1 MSLYNDDKLA
11 TLNKL
16 STDGITL
23 SRTYRQLTKQ
33 HAPTVTTRYWTYYC
47 QWNEANRNF
56 TVGIIDR
63 GTRDWIFAVTNEDIL
78 TASLQFNSGL
88 TSVID
93 TYNRIYT
100 LGIGL
105 TESEPAVD
113 SGRPEGAQ

>member
-1 MSLYNDDKLA
+1 MSLYNDDKVS

-16 STDGITL
+16 STDGINL

-33 HAPTVTTRYWTYYC
+33 HAPTVRTRYWTYYC
-47 QWNEANRNF
+47 QWNEMNRNF
-56 TVGIIDR
+56 TIGIIDR
-63 GTRDWIFAVTNEDIL
+63 ATREWVFAVTNEDIL
-78 TASLQFNSGL
+78 TASLQFNNGL

-105 TESEPAVD
+105 TQSEPAVD
-113 SGRPEGAQ
+113 SGRQGDNQ